1 MSGTGGGGGDDGVT
15 ALVPMKGHSE
25 RIPNKNLRE
34 FHGRPLCLWILDT
47 LAAAPEVTEV
57 VVNTD
62 SAEIARTVQ
71 AEHEVT
77 LHERPEEIRGD
88 FVSMNRVIEDDLSR
102 LSGRDLFLQTHCTN
116 PLLTPETVSR
126 AVAELRERR
135 EAGEADS
142 LFSVTRH
149 QARFYDDG
157 GEALN
162 HDPDELIRT
171 QDLPPLYEENSC
183 IYLFTRDSFRATS
196 QRIGASPSL
205 FEIPRLEA
213 VDIDEPVDFLLAE
226 ELHRLRDEA
235 TEEES

>member
-1 MSGTGGGGGDDGVT
+1 MSTSAADRGVT

-25 RIPNKNLRE
+25 RIPDKNLRE
-34 FHGRPLCLWILDT
+34 FRGRPLCLWILDT
-47 LAAAPEVTEV
+47 LAVAPEVTEI

-62 SAEIARTVQ
+62 SAEIAAAVQ
-71 AEHEVT
+71 NEHDVSV
-77 LHERPEEIRGD
+77 HERPEEIRGD
-88 FVSMNRVIEDDLSR
+88 FVSMNRVIEDDLAR
-102 LSGRDLFLQTHCTN
+102 LPGRDAFLQTHCTN

-126 AVAELRERR
+126 AVARFHEKREH
-135 EAGEADS
+135 GKADS

-149 QARFYDDG
+149 QARFYDSG
-157 GEALN
+157 GEPVN

-183 IYLFTRDSFRATS
+183 VYLFTRASFGVAQ
-196 QRIGASPSL
+196 QRIGASPAL

-226 ELHRLRDEA
+226 QLHRVRG
-235 TEEES
+235 ESGQGGS